1 MRDEKSKEK
10 TEIVRGLVTEFAE
23 ILLKIIK
30 LAHSTY
36 YYHLKQL
43 DQTDKSQTIKAE
55 IQAIFTEYKELWLSS
70 HHSRI
75 EKRGFMVN
83 HKKVQRLMKALGL
96 SAPDSSCHSIH
107 TGERLV

>member
-1 MRDEKSKEK
+1 MIK
-10 TEIVRGLVTEFAE
+10 TEIVRVLVTEFTLE

-55 IQAIFTEYKELWLSS
+55 IQAIFTEYKGIMAIVTSLSHWENVALW
-70 HHSRI
+70 
-75 EKRGFMVN
+75 
-83 HKKVQRLMKALGL
+83 
-96 SAPDSSCHSIH
+96 
-107 TGERLV
+107 